1 MWKNIKRWFVL
12 LGYSKQ
18 IKNKI
23 LDCVNTLEY
32 IESQLADRNKVLRQ
46 QEARLR
52 SIVNEAAGELKN
64 HRQIVAGVRSE
75 LNDIVKNHE
84 TYRVEIERLQSQLQI
99 AEEVVIPELTA
110 AVKNAQQR
118 WETETAMSA
127 RRQFI
132 QQANQE

>member
-64 HRQIVAGVRSE
+64 HR
-75 LNDIVKNHE
+75 H
-84 TYRVEIERLQSQLQI
+84 
-99 AEEVVIPELTA
+99 
-110 AVKNAQQR
+110 
-118 WETETAMSA
+118 
-127 RRQFI
+127 
-132 QQANQE
+132 QEYGISSCESSSPKDL

>member
-1 MWKNIKRWFVL
+1 ML

-23 LDCVNTLEY
+23 ADCTNTLEY

-64 HRQIVAGVRSE
+64 HREIVAGVRSE
-75 LNDIVKNHE
+75 LSDIVKNHE

-99 AEEVVIPELTA
+99 AEEIVIPELTA

>member
-1 MWKNIKRWFVL
+1 ML

-23 LDCVNTLEY
+23 SDCANTLEY

-64 HRQIVAGVRSE
+64 HREIVAGVRSE
-75 LNDIVKNHE
+75 LSDIVKNHE

-99 AEEVVIPELTA
+99 AEEIVIPELTA